1 MAKILIID
9 DDAIVRDALMVFLT
23 RSGHDVE
30 IAADGVNGLIVFKS
44 CLPDL
49 VILDRDLP
57 GLSGSEV
64 MSGILA
70 IGRKTQIVILTG
82 YDNIEDADQYL
93 NSGATAFLSKSDGLS
108 NVLTEIDRLLGAAR
122 QQTAGPGYE
131 RAPAAEP
138 SAPETGRILVADD
151 DDDVRTMLCRF
162 LVSQGYAV
170 FSAADGEA
178 ALSAVEKQIPDLVLL
193 DITMPAKN
201 GVEVL
206 KVLSEKRPGIGIL
219 MITGNEDEETAR
231 VCLRNGAF
239 DYITKPVNL
248 DSLATIVKA
257 RLLVQQKQRT

>member
-93 NSGATAFLSKSDGLS
+93 NSGATAFLSK
-108 NVLTEIDRLLGAAR
+108 
-122 QQTAGPGYE
+122 
-131 RAPAAEP
+131 
-138 SAPETGRILVADD
+138 
-151 DDDVRTMLCRF
+151 
-162 LVSQGYAV
+162 
-170 FSAADGEA
+170 
-178 ALSAVEKQIPDLVLL
+178 
-193 DITMPAKN
+193 
-201 GVEVL
+201 
-206 KVLSEKRPGIGIL
+206 
-219 MITGNEDEETAR
+219 
-231 VCLRNGAF
+231 
-239 DYITKPVNL
+239 
-248 DSLATIVKA
+248 
-257 RLLVQQKQRT
+257 